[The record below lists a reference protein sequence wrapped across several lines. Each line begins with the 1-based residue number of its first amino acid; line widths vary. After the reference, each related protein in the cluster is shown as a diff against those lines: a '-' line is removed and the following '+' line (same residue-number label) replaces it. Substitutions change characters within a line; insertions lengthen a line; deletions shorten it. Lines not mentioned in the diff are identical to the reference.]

1 MKSSVKF
8 AVYYIIAVVVF
19 LANLGLF
26 VKDQMYFSMD
36 DLPPQQAG
44 TLLYSSM
51 CPDGVRSAE
60 AYRIDTPAG
69 SAVKVQIRTP
79 GFATETGED
88 QVKNIYWQ
96 VNKSTVMMGW
106 NSEDPDIITVDNVT
120 LNLSLGE
127 TFDSRRIASFSQK
140 WVKEG

>member
-19 LANLGLF
+19 LANLGFF

-36 DLPPQQAG
+36 DLPPHQAG
-44 TLLYSSM
+44 TFLYSSM

-60 AYRIDTPAG
+60 VYRIDTPAG
-69 SAVKVQIRTP
+69 SAVKVQLHTP
-79 GFATETGED
+79 GFATETGKD
-88 QVKNIYWQ
+88 QIKNIYWQ
-96 VNKSTVMMGW
+96 VDKSTVMVGW
-106 NSEDPDIITVDNVT
+106 NNENPDIITVGDVT
-120 LNLSLGE
+120 LNLAEGE